1 MRSFV
6 LSVTSC
12 TRTTLRTRA
21 QQRTR
26 TTATRSAT
34 TPVSQIANAP
44 DLRVGRKLW
53 LSQCVWV
60 APRSGGHFHSIL
72 GPPSAWYATR
82 IPRYA
87 TPGSR
92 CKWFPA
98 THSGGET
105 PKWLGRQWRCMY
117 ITCGDLSLQKII
129 FCLATLRSRL
139 LMHGS
144 AVRGLRLIDTS
155 RRDARDLS
163 CLHGRD
169 GASRKVRA
177 SANEVKDGGGY
188 GHPLTHEPVFQ
199 RDKRIIERSVP
210 THLNVSFVSVC
221 AVCCVAPARPKP
233 GRSRQIA
240 SQPAAPAI

>member
-1 MRSFV
+1 MK
-6 LSVTSC
+6 
-12 TRTTLRTRA
+12 TRA
-21 QQRTR
+21 AATKRE
-26 TTATRSAT
+26 TAGEKKNACGAKGLEKARSYLGSYLPFST
-34 TPVSQIANAP
+34 ANTQMVVWFIPPIRRRRA
-44 DLRVGRKLW
+44 DLVGFLLR
-53 LSQCVWV
+53 
-60 APRSGGHFHSIL
+60 RM
-72 GPPSAWYATR
+72 R
-82 IPRYA
+82 I
-87 TPGSR
+87 TS
-92 CKWFPA
+92 
-98 THSGGET
+98 
-105 PKWLGRQWRCMY
+105 
-117 ITCGDLSLQKII
+117 GDLPLQKTV
-129 FCLATLRSRL
+129 FCLPTLWSRL